1 MAINEVNNY
10 LANDQL
16 DLQLIPR
23 EKSRDVEESCI
34 NLARLERLKAAG
46 FMILSGTAALGDK
59 VLMPLAVAIV
69 AFEVADLAAGI
80 LFLPLIIIYPLYSLT
95 SSLIGI
101 CAGLAAFGLYMGYRD
116 SVVPNVKNYSDEF
129 FKKAVAHW
137 NGANDWY
144 TQAGRVT
151 TFFA

>member
-10 LANDQL
+10 LVNGQL
-16 DLQLIPR
+16 DLTIVPR
-23 EKSRDVEESCI
+23 EKSRDVEESCV
-34 NLARLERLKAAG
+34 NLARMERLKAAG

-80 LFLPLIIIYPLYSLT
+80 LLLPLIIIYPLYSLT
-95 SSLIGI
+95 SSLVGI
-101 CAGLAAFGLYMGYRD
+101 CGGLAAFGLYMGYRD
-116 SVVPNVKNYSDEF
+116 LIAPNVKNYSDEF
-129 FKKAVAHW
+129 FKKALTHW
-137 NGANDWY
+137 KDSNDWY
-144 TQAGRVT
+144 TQAERVT